1 VGLFNR
7 LSIALIG
14 LAVATAGAVVF
25 VVSHAAEQA
34 MLAQGLEQ
42 LDRHAA
48 ILSRQLESRLLEG
61 SVGGRDAIPDL
72 RSLMSSLRQA
82 GTNAERVDVIDP
94 RGRYLMPPDSASA
107 PRLQDEFPSLVD
119 VLGGDHVPPRVVSD
133 HAGTRYGVAS
143 ARLQVSDGQRLNVLV
158 TAPYAEL
165 VAPAASVWQRGLIVG
180 AAAVLAAALIAFFLG
195 RSLRRPILQ
204 MTAAVEAFGRGAAPA
219 IPVNAGGEIGMLA
232 RAFGRMAELLDEKSE
247 AARRSSELLDKT
259 LASMSDG
266 VLVLDPTGR
275 TLFANPACTVLFGER
290 YEIGSREWQEY
301 YHRYR
306 ADGVTP
312 CPPEESPIGH
322 AVRGESFDNLE
333 VVCQRLTNGDTIR
346 IVASGRVIRNDKGR
360 YDGAVI
366 VYRDVTEL
374 TEKTAEIRRQ
384 AEIFTS
390 IMASMADA
398 VLLVDGNCR
407 VIFANRTAE
416 ELLGEHAHTGLDD
429 WANAYEVFLPDGTT
443 PIPVAEWPTARAV
456 KGENV
461 DNFGVAV
468 RGLDGGRLVQLVMM
482 GRPLEAGPGGSK
494 GAVIVF
500 RDVTKM
506 EETERQLRHS
516 QKMDAIGQLT
526 GGVAHDFNNILT
538 VITGTIEILADGVA
552 DRPKLAAIA
561 RLIDEAATRGSSLTQ
576 QLLAFARRQALQ
588 PRRTDV
594 NTIVI
599 ETTRLLRPT
608 LGETVKIQAVLGAE
622 ICPADI
628 DPSQLSTAL
637 INLAVNARDAMP
649 NGGKLT
655 IETANV
661 VLDGD
666 YAHDNPDARPGAF
679 VMVAVSDTGMG
690 IPSAIIDNVF
700 EPFFTTKEPGKG
712 TGLGLSMVYGF
723 VKQSGGHVK
732 LYSEERQ
739 GTTIKLYLPRSDQQ
753 DAHHAPAVSESV
765 RGGSETIL
773 VVEDDDMVRT
783 YVVAQLA
790 SLGYSTVAAA
800 NGNAALALVE
810 AGARF
815 DLLFTDVIMPGGLNG
830 RQLADEIGRR
840 RPGLKVLFTT
850 GYAENAIVHHGRL
863 DPGVTVLTKPYR
875 KAELA
880 AKVRETLGEAQ

>member
-7 LSIALIG
+7 LSIVLIG

-25 VVSHAAEQA
+25 VATHAAEQA
-34 MLAQGLEQ
+34 MLAQGLQQ
-42 LDRHAA
+42 LDRHAV
-48 ILSRQLESRLLEG
+48 ILSRQVGSRLAEG
-61 SVGGRDAIPDL
+61 PAGSRDAV
-72 RSLMSSLRQA
+72 SLVLSLVSHLRQEEA
-82 GTNAERVDVIDP
+82 GGERIDIVDS
-94 RGRYLMPPDSASA
+94 RGRHVAPPPGRSG
-107 PRLQDEFPSLVD
+107 RLQDEFPSLVD
-119 VLGGDHVPPRVVSD
+119 SLAGDRVPPRVVID
-133 HAGTRYGVAS
+133 RVGARYGVAVS
-143 ARLQVSDGQRLNVLV
+143 RLQLPGGQRLNVLV
-158 TAPYAEL
+158 TAPYATL
-165 VAPAASVWQRGLIVG
+165 VAPMVSVWQRSLGAG
-180 AAAVLAAALIAFFLG
+180 AAAMLAAAVIAFFLG

-204 MTAAVEAFGRGAAPA
+204 MTTAVEAFGRGAAPA

-275 TLFANPACTVLFGER
+275 TLFANPACTVLFGEG
-290 YEIGSREWQEY
+290 YEIGSKEWQEH
-301 YHRYR
+301 YHRFR

-312 CPPEESPIGH
+312 CAPEESPIGR

-333 VVCQRLTNGDTIR
+333 VVCQRLAAGDTIR
-346 IVASGRVIRNDKGR
+346 IVASCRVIRNDKGR

-398 VLLVDGNCR
+398 VLLVDEQCR
-407 VIFANRTAE
+407 VVFANHAAE
-416 ELLGEHAHTGLDD
+416 ELLGKQASTGLED
-429 WANAYEVFLPDGTT
+429 WANTYEVFLPDGTT
-443 PIPVAEWPTARAV
+443 PIPVSEWPTVRAV

-468 RGLDGGRLVQLVMM
+468 RGLDGGRLVQLVLT
-482 GRPLEAGPGGSK
+482 GRPLEAGPGGPQ

-661 VLDGD
+661 VLDRD
-666 YAHDNPDARPGAF
+666 YAHDNPDARAGAF
-679 VMVAVSDTGMG
+679 VMVAVSDTGLG

-732 LYSEERQ
+732 LYSEEGQ

-753 DAHHAPAVSESV
+753 EVHPTPLASEPA
-765 RGGSETIL
+765 RGSGETIL

-790 SLGYSTVAAA
+790 SLGYATLAAA

-810 AGARF
+810 ADTQF

-880 AKVRETLGEAQ
+880 AKVREALGDAP